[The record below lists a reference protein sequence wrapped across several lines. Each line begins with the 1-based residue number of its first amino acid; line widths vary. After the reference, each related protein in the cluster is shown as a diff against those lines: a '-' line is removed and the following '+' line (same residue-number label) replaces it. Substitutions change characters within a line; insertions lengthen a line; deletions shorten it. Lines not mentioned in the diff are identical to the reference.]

1 MTPPTVQFIPAAAAT
16 ANLVVQNGV
25 IRTFFG
31 GVENTVQAD
40 GSSTVYNGWTLGNMF
55 FRDTTKD
62 GVWQNGGLGLLWYM
76 VDATN
81 FANWTGL
88 ITGTSGQF
96 LVYYAGTST
105 LIFSLVWNGQAL
117 YTTYNQQYGSSSFT
131 YNGIVAPSNTRCDV
145 FWV

>member
-1 MTPPTVQFIPAAAAT
+1 VTPPTVQFIPAPAAT
-16 ANLVVQNGV
+16 ANLIVQNGV

-40 GSSTVYNGWTLGNMF
+40 GSSTVHNGWTLGNMF

-62 GVWQNGGLGLLWYM
+62 GVWQNSGLGLIWDM
-76 VDATN
+76 ANATN

-96 LVYYAGTST
+96 LVFDAGTSN
-105 LIFSLVWNGQAL
+105 LIFSFDWNGQVTFTGNL
-117 YTTYNQQYGSSSFT
+117 RQYGSSSFT
-131 YNGIVAPSNTRCDV
+131 YNGIVAPANTRCDV